1 MLNVI
6 AQLQQLL
13 LTGLTREVE
22 LFARLRPGDPWI
34 VGKLDEVALAMER
47 PGGSGGGEDADGGRQ
62 YAQMVE
68 IKTRSQPN
76 KPRDGQARNACL
88 QVRVDGGGGDR
99 GSGQWGE
106 GRFGQARNTC
116 LQVCGGGRGETGREF
131 PGPMF

>member
-47 PGGSGGGEDADGGRQ
+47 PGGSEGEDADGGRQ

-76 KPRDGQARNACL
+76 KHRDVQARN
-88 QVRVDGGGGDR
+88 
-99 GSGQWGE
+99 E
-106 GRFGQARNTC
+106 F
-116 LQVCGGGRGETGREF
+116 LQVCICGGDQE
-131 PGPMF
+131 